1 MLPRTGGKEKA
12 ELTVRVEVCAH
23 RIFDRSILVAAE
35 KSFHCE
41 MGLRRD
47 CLAGASWIHSGRVL
61 MYAEPVVDQSG
72 RIDTSRDDSSQV
84 TEKKRKRPKGKR
96 AMIIRYP
103 HECSHEVSKV

>member
-1 MLPRTGGKEKA
+1 
-12 ELTVRVEVCAH
+12 
-23 RIFDRSILVAAE
+23 
-35 KSFHCE
+35 

-61 MYAEPVVDQSG
+61 IYAEPVVDQSG

-96 AMIIRYP
+96 AMVRWLKFFRYKKKKDY
-103 HECSHEVSKV
+103 ERMTSEEKVLYKLTKVENRNFYSADLLYVVSLLLNRC